1 MKIQK
6 WDHLL
11 AANVDPNFRLT
22 EANTIDF
29 PEYCTRILVQY
40 EYYIHISSLFVFF
53 CIEKRILSLF
63 SQLFMALKIFDTK
76 ISIPEMPPLPM
87 PLPFT

>member
-29 PEYCTRILVQY
+29 PEYCSRIQY
-40 EYYIHISSLFVFF
+40 EYTNVSSLFVFLF
-53 CIEKRILSLF
+53 CIKKKKEFIYIQF
-63 SQLFMALKIFDTK
+63 SKHFLALKILDTK
-76 ISIPEMPPLPM
+76 KYYS
-87 PLPFT
+87 

>member
-29 PEYCTRILVQY
+29 PEYCSRIQY
-40 EYYIHISSLFVFF
+40 EYTNVSSLFVFLF
-53 CIEKRILSLF
+53 CIKKKKNSHIQFSKQILALNILNTEKYYS
-63 SQLFMALKIFDTK
+63 
-76 ISIPEMPPLPM
+76 
-87 PLPFT
+87 